1 MFHNLLRK
9 GIDTIC
15 NLSLTDLQ
23 WLQASLPVKDGW
35 LSVRRVSSL
44 AFSAFLASAQQ
55 PTHSSN
61 SCYFA
66 ARSLGPLML

>member
-1 MFHNLLRK
+1 VSDNLLRK

-15 NLSLTDLQ
+15 NLFFTDSQ
-23 WLQASLPVKDGW
+23 WLQASLPVKDGG
-35 LSVRRVSSL
+35 LGVRRLSL
-44 AFSAFLASAQQ
+44 LASSAFLVSAQQ

-66 ARSLGPLML
+66 ARRWDH